1 MYLKLSLLMA
11 LPWPR
16 HRTLRQC
23 DPDPSPDPRRE
34 TLRSGLD
41 STTAL
46 QLVESLRALA
56 SGGRAIITTIHQ
68 PSSRLY
74 QLLDKLMLL
83 CDGHVMYY
91 GKVCYLSDDNLGFPL
106 LWMSLTH
113 SPKMTKVY
121 TSYCVFAADRCASLL
136 LTDVVLCM
144 CSQHDCAHSPYTVA
158 AFSGGSR
165 HVHTREHKIH

>member
-1 MYLKLSLLMA
+1 MDQK
-11 LPWPR
+11 W
-16 HRTLRQC
+16 TLVLTPPC
-23 DPDPSPDPRRE
+23 HP
-34 TLRSGLD
+34 RSGLD

-91 GKVCYLSDDNLGFPL
+91 GKVCLDGVPPQGSAAL
-106 LWMSLTH
+106 LWAGATSSVTWRHPREASRTFLCQH
-113 SPKMTKVY
+113 S
-121 TSYCVFAADRCASLL
+121 SQFARNG
-136 LTDVVLCM
+136 CM
-144 CSQHDCAHSPYTVA
+144 FGFIRRT
-158 AFSGGSR
+158 
-165 HVHTREHKIH
+165 

>member
-1 MYLKLSLLMA
+1 MHAWCPSSSATAGYKSELMTPLESAKVMSVTVTSIISSRKFQTQFSFCSLLFSAGGPSHSAHRVVNAAPMA
-11 LPWPR
+11 AV
-16 HRTLRQC
+16 C
-23 DPDPSPDPRRE
+23 SAC
-34 TLRSGLD
+34 SGLD

-91 GKVCYLSDDNLGFPL
+91 GKVLIVIAL
-106 LWMSLTH
+106 
-113 SPKMTKVY
+113 
-121 TSYCVFAADRCASLL
+121 ASRFEVP
-136 LTDVVLCM
+136 VVR
-144 CSQHDCAHSPYTVA
+144 VA
-158 AFSGGSR
+158 
-165 HVHTREHKIH
+165 